1 VSKTYNHL
9 YAVGFSVDSD
19 HRGEATADEILQAML
34 ARWREIRLT
43 GEVHEAVGIPD
54 ETVVNETG
62 ERVFQE

>member
-1 VSKTYNHL
+1 
-9 YAVGFSVDSD
+9 
-19 HRGEATADEILQAML
+19 ML